1 MMWKRFFVLVF
12 VVSLGLLAACGGGE
26 EAGVAATAVSSAPIV
41 EVTAQLPTAVP
52 AVAEAA
58 PVDMPLTTLP
68 RAFSYA
74 GVDFVIS
81 DGRLTNRSLIDP
93 NTAVADTFRVEL
105 TVQGQNNSGFKADI
119 VNGVVQID
127 FADGT
132 AVAQTV
138 VDPIEIGETRSF
150 AVSGAVQ
157 PNTTWDGATLTL
169 SEAGK
174 EPLTIALTGPET
186 VTGQSQPLAG
196 GEATGLNKYDE
207 SIQYQITEASLWLD
221 GPQSGGYYVHAP
233 AGQQFL
239 RITAHV
245 TNTGGSSGVSIYA
258 EQFQAVADGTSSA
271 VSYDVNGAQSVTLNA
286 STDVSFYFLV
296 PANAANLA
304 ITVAADG
311 TQPATILLVP

>member
-1 MMWKRFFVLVF
+1 MWKRYFVLVF
-12 VVSLGLLAACGGGE
+12 VLGFGMLVACGGGE
-26 EAGVAATAVSSAPIV
+26 EAGVAETAVSSAPIV
-41 EVTAQLPTAVP
+41 EATAQLPTAVP
-52 AVAEAA
+52 VLAEAA
-58 PVDMPLTTLP
+58 PVDIPLTSLP

-74 GVDFVIS
+74 GVDFVIT

-93 NTAVADTFRVEL
+93 NTAVADTFRAEL
-105 TVQGQNNSGFKADI
+105 TLQGQNNSGFKADI
-119 VNGVVQID
+119 VNGVVQIN

-138 VDPIEIGETRSF
+138 IDPIEIGDTRTF
-150 AVSGAVQ
+150 TVSGAVQ
-157 PNTTWDGATLTL
+157 STTNWEGATLTL

-174 EPLTIALTGPET
+174 EPLTITLTGAET
-186 VTGQSQPLAG
+186 VTGQSQQFTG

-233 AGQQFL
+233 AGQRFL

-245 TNTGGSSGVSIYA
+245 TNTGGSNGVSIYA
-258 EQFQAVADGTSSA
+258 EQFQAVADGIPSA
-271 VSYDVNGAQSVTLNA
+271 VSYDVNGAQSVTLNT

-296 PANAANLA
+296 PASAAKLA

-311 TQPATILLVP
+311 HQSATISLMP